1 MAFGT
6 ARLERDIRHE
16 SACRG
21 VEGFARGVA
30 VGLRGLDGRIV
41 GERDRKDAVFR
52 GRQSREASRSAQIVR
67 LDADHLAEFGACIL
81 EAAAE
86 FGQRDFGGV
95 DAFTRLLEIAL
106 PGATAAET
114 LLDVS
119 ENALVR
125 RDVFL
130 RERDE
135 AGVADDVD
143 VSFGGV
149 ERDQLGALM
158 RARSGSVDARRVAP
172 DLVQ

>member
-1 MAFGT
+1 M
-6 ARLERDIRHE
+6 
-16 SACRG
+16 
-21 VEGFARGVA
+21 
-30 VGLRGLDGRIV
+30 VGLSV
-41 GERDRKDAVFR
+41 SVTASDAVFR
-52 GRQSREASRSAQIVR
+52 GRQSGQASRSAQIVR
-67 LDADHLAEFGACIL
+67 LDADHLAEFGARIL

-95 DAFTRLLEIAL
+95 DAFTRLLEVAL
-106 PGATAAET
+106 AGAAAAEA

-135 AGVADDVD
+135 AGVAHDVD
-143 VSFGGV
+143 IGFGGV